1 MLQNTLVE
9 AFTFQTMCIQ
19 FIA

>member
-19 FIA
+19 FIT